1 MMNIEESVISFIGFD
16 KRQFNRITAEMNRKR
31 PKNML
36 ELTLL
41 VASLGYNASV
51 RYEDEEDEIL
61 VINMEQR
68 LRELLEEEYA
78 E

>member
-51 RYEDEEDEIL
+51 RYEDEDEIL
-61 VINMEQR
+61 VVNMEQR

>member
-36 ELTLL
+36 

-51 RYEDEEDEIL
+51 RYEDEDEIL
-61 VINMEQR
+61 VVNMEQR

>member
-51 RYEDEEDEIL
+51 RYEDEIL
-61 VINMEQR
+61 VVNMEQR

>member
-1 MMNIEESVISFIGFD
+1 MNIEESVISFIGFD
-16 KRQFNRITAEMNRKR
+16 KIQFNRINAAMNRKR

-51 RYEDEEDEIL
+51 RYEDEDEIL
-61 VINMEQR
+61 VVNMEQR